1 MASDPHKII
10 RNDNLRL
17 VLSAQEGDYIRESR
31 RKMRRQALL
40 KSIFAVLCAVMICSG
55 LVVGRIDAAL
65 FDDYRNWFSGA
76 FFLGIV
82 LAPIAVLSVVSS
94 YLSLYRYKNMK
105 REHNDFLAG
114 YGRKHSD

>member
-1 MASDPHKII
+1 MASEPHKII

-40 KSIFAVLCAVMICSG
+40 KSIFAVLCAVMICS
-55 LVVGRIDAAL
+55 D
-65 FDDYRNWFSGA
+65 
-76 FFLGIV
+76 
-82 LAPIAVLSVVSS
+82 
-94 YLSLYRYKNMK
+94 LSLYRYKNMK